1 MKQIVNRLSLIL
13 AALAPTMLG
22 AQAMAPARTY
32 TVISVYRETVKAG
45 KNVAH
50 DLNEEAWA
58 RAVAGAKPPAG
69 YLALSAMSGAP
80 ENWYISA
87 FENWAALETANRATE
102 ASPALTAI
110 GRRYSAR
117 ESDFLSDGRAML
129 LTVREDL
136 SFGRP
141 ADLAASRYFSVT
153 RVTVRPGHAAE
164 YEENRKMIRAAHER
178 TGLSDGYSIWQ
189 AASGAPVG
197 TYFVFVARKLL
208 GEIDA
213 STAPQLTL
221 VPVQRTLYRQVAPD
235 ATVVRSNVTTAS
247 NPSALNFPAIVM
259 RYRCP
264 LSNVNV
270 TGAVTKL
277 LSAET
282 VPG

>member
-13 AALAPTMLG
+13 AALAPAMLG
-22 AQAMAPARTY
+22 AQAMAPAPTY
-32 TVISVYRETVKAG
+32 TVISVYRETVKPG

-153 RVTVRPGHAAE
+153 RVTVRPGHTAE

-213 STAPQLTL
+213 STAPHTSPAYVAALGGPEGQKKMAANTAAAVVSSQVDLFAFAPQQS
-221 VPVQRTLYRQVAPD
+221 VPPPEWVTADPRFWKHKVPAP
-235 ATVVRSNVTTAS
+235 RK
-247 NPSALNFPAIVM
+247 P
-259 RYRCP
+259 
-264 LSNVNV
+264 
-270 TGAVTKL
+270 
-277 LSAET
+277 
-282 VPG
+282 